1 MMTNFKMKIKLITVL
16 LLLSYPVFSQE
27 KETVVIKKLNCSLY
41 RGVLAETK
49 SWYLLID
56 TENNYYLANI
66 EKSNDEVFEWFVR
79 FKDSQNIFKSSYLAI
94 DNSSKTGSNQFP
106 TLHFKK
112 ENEPSEILSFYFEK
126 PFKNSIILISI
137 SDNTVFKFQL
147 EE

>member
-1 MMTNFKMKIKLITVL
+1 MTNFIMKIKLIIVL
-16 LLLSYPVFSQE
+16 ILISYPVFSQE
-27 KETVVIKKLNCSLY
+27 KETVVIKKTDFYLY

-56 TENNYYLANI
+56 SENNYYLANI
-66 EKSNDEVFEWFVR
+66 EKSNTEVYDWFVR
-79 FKDSQNIFKSSYLAI
+79 FKDSQNIFKSSHLDI
-94 DNSSKTGSNQFP
+94 DNSSKIGGNQLS

-112 ENEPSEILSFYFEK
+112 ENEPSEILSFYIEK
-126 PFKNSIILISI
+126 PFKDSIILISI

>member
-1 MMTNFKMKIKLITVL
+1 MTNFIMKIKLIIFL
-16 LLLSYPVFSQE
+16 ILISYPIFSQE
-27 KETVVIKKLNCSLY
+27 KETVVIKKTDFSLY

-56 TENNYYLANI
+56 SENNYYLANI
-66 EKSNDEVFEWFVR
+66 EKSNTEVYDWFVR

-94 DNSSKTGSNQFP
+94 DNSSKIGSNQFP

-112 ENEPSEILSFYFEK
+112 ENEPSEILSFYIEK
-126 PFKNSIILISI
+126 PFKDSIILISI

>member
-1 MMTNFKMKIKLITVL
+1 MKIKLITVL

-27 KETVVIKKLNCSLY
+27 KETVVIKKTDFSLY

-56 TENNYYLANI
+56 SENNYYLANI
-66 EKSNDEVFEWFVR
+66 EKSNTEVYDWFVR
-79 FKDSQNIFKSSYLAI
+79 FKDSQNIYKSSFLMVNA
-94 DNSSKTGSNQFP
+94 SSKTGSNQIS

-112 ENEPSEILSFYFEK
+112 ENEPSEILSFYIEK
-126 PFKNSIILISI
+126 PLKDSIILISI
-137 SDNTVFKFQL
+137 SDNTIFKFQL

>member
-1 MMTNFKMKIKLITVL
+1 MTNFKMKIKIIIAL

-27 KETVVIKKLNCSLY
+27 KETVIIKKTDFLLY

-56 TENNYYLANI
+56 KDNNYFLANI
-66 EKSNDEVFEWFVR
+66 EKSNDEVYEWFIR
-79 FKDSQNIFKSSYLAI
+79 FKDSQNIYKSNAI
-94 DNSSKTGSNQFP
+94 SADSLSKNGNNQIS

-112 ENEPSEILSFYFEK
+112 ENEPSETLSFYIEK
-126 PFKNSIILISI
+126 PLKDSIILISI
-137 SDNTVFKFQL
+137 SDNTIFKFQL

>member
-1 MMTNFKMKIKLITVL
+1 MANFKMKIIIAL

-27 KETVVIKKLNCSLY
+27 KETVIIKKTDFLLY

-56 TENNYYLANI
+56 KDNNYFLANI
-66 EKSNDEVFEWFVR
+66 EKSNDEVYEWFIR
-79 FKDSQNIFKSSYLAI
+79 FKDSQNIYKSNAI
-94 DNSSKTGSNQFP
+94 SADSLSKNGNNQIS

-112 ENEPSEILSFYFEK
+112 ENEPSETLSFYIEK
-126 PFKNSIILISI
+126 PLKDSIILISI
-137 SDNTVFKFQL
+137 SDNTIFKFQL

>member
-1 MMTNFKMKIKLITVL
+1 MTNFIMKIKLIIFL
-16 LLLSYPVFSQE
+16 ILISYPIFSQE
-27 KETVVIKKLNCSLY
+27 KETVVIKKTDFSLY

-56 TENNYYLANI
+56 AENNYYLANI
-66 EKSNDEVFEWFVR
+66 EKSNTEVYDWFVR
-79 FKDSQNIFKSSYLAI
+79 FKDSQNIFKSSHLDI
-94 DNSSKTGSNQFP
+94 DNSSKIGGNQLS

-112 ENEPSEILSFYFEK
+112 ENEPSEILSFYIEK
-126 PFKNSIILISI
+126 PFKDSIILISI